1 MNQSE
6 YFIGLMSGTSM
17 DSIDAV
23 AIKFGKDKLECLGSH
38 KHEIPKIIKKQLA
51 KLCQSNDSSIAL
63 FGSTDIQMGVLFAEA
78 AKSLMSAL
86 RLTPKNIIAIGCHGQ
101 TIRHSPPGGP
111 NIPFSIQIGDPNTIA
126 TRTNCPI
133 VADFR
138 RADMA
143 LGGQGAP
150 LTPAFHEIFFSHPSL
165 VRIILNIGGIANIT
179 VLSPDRL
186 CMGFD
191 TGPGNVLLDGW
202 CQRHRGNPFDENGNW
217 GAGGTIC
224 ETLLHQLKGHPYLRQ
239 SSPKSTGRELFNLK
253 WLEQQLKEHQN
264 HIEFLAPQ
272 DVQATLCKFTADTIS
287 DCIKSLKCPVDE
299 IFVCGGGAH
308 NRALMKTLRQKLDGL
323 NLRTTKSLGVHPDN
337 VEAAAFAWLAMRRI
351 NGLSGNLPSVTGA
364 RHSTILGGVFLPS
377 LHEAKAYSR

>member
-186 CMGFD
+186 CIGFD

-202 CQRHRGNPFDENGNW
+202 CLRHQGNPFDENGNW

-224 ETLLHQLKGHPYLRQ
+224 KALLRQLKKHPYLKQ
-239 SSPKSTGRELFNLK
+239 SSPKSTGRESFNLK
-253 WLEQQLKEHQN
+253 WLEQQLKDNRN
-264 HIEFLAPQ
+264 HNALSAPQ
-272 DVQATLCKFTADTIS
+272 DVQATLCKFTADTITS
-287 DCIKSLKCPVDE
+287 CIESLKFPIDE
-299 IFVCGGGAH
+299 IYVCGGGAR
-308 NRALMKTLRQKLDGL
+308 NQALMKTLKQNVGSVKLYTTE
-323 NLRTTKSLGVHPDN
+323 NLGIHPDN

-351 NGLSGNLPSVTGA
+351 NSFPGNLPSVTGA
-364 RHSTILGGVFLPS
+364 SNSTVLGGVYLP
-377 LHEAKAYSR
+377 